1 MPFLPMTK
9 AEMQKLGWEQ
19 LDFIL
24 ITGDA
29 YIDHP
34 SFGTAIIGR
43 VLERAGYKVGVIS
56 QPDWLT
62 DKDWLELGAPRLGF
76 GISAGNMDSM
86 VNHYTAQRKIRH
98 NDAYS
103 PDDKAGLRP
112 DRATIMYCN
121 KVRQLFKNT
130 PIIIGGI
137 EASMRRICH
146 YDYWQ
151 DKVRNPILAD
161 AKADI
166 LVYGMG
172 EKPILEIADR
182 LNQGIDIKDIKD
194 VLGTVCF
201 DKLPECRDRSC
212 ACPEDAVI
220 PAQRDA
226 VIPAQAGI
234 HAVLKTS
241 AHNSIPTI
249 GLPQPLPNGQTLRQ
263 TQGDSPC
270 YITLPDAETCSD
282 KQTFLKM
289 SQQFHHNFYQNTI
302 YQKVA
307 GRYIRHNPPAEP
319 MTEQELDAV
328 YNLPFMRLPH
338 PKYDGRPIPAWT
350 QIKDS
355 ITSHRGCMG
364 GCNFCT
370 IGYHQG
376 KAIQSRSEKSVLTEL
391 DTLAKTKSFKG
402 TVSDIGGPTANMYGM
417 SCKLGYPRTCT
428 RNSCLYP
435 SICKQLDTSHKNV
448 IELLNKALKVDGIKH
463 VFISSGIRFDLALR
477 DDNYIKH
484 IAAHHVGGLLKLAPE
499 HTEPEVLKAMGKTS
513 INLYLDFCELFF
525 AASQK
530 AGKHNSIVPY
540 IIVGH
545 PGSTMNDA
553 IKLGEWLKK
562 RNVRLEQVQE
572 FTPTPMTI
580 STCMYYT
587 GLDFNTGEPIY
598 VPKGRDVRLQKALV
612 MWFEP
617 DNRSLIQETMAKK

>member
-9 AEMQKLGWEQ
+9 AEMQKLGWKQ
-19 LDFIL
+19 LDFIVV
-24 ITGDA
+24 TGDA

-34 SFGTAIIGR
+34 SFGAAIIGR
-43 VLERAGYKVGVIS
+43 VLESAGFRVGIIA
-56 QPDWLT
+56 QPDWKT
-62 DKDWLELGAPRLGF
+62 DKDWLELGTPRLGF
-76 GISAGNMDSM
+76 GITAGNMDSM

-98 NDAYS
+98 NDAYT

-137 EASMRRICH
+137 EASMRRISH
-146 YDYWQ
+146 YDFWQ

-172 EKPILEIADR
+172 EKPIVDIAQR
-182 LNQGIDIKDIKD
+182 LNSGIDVRDIKDIP
-194 VLGTVCF
+194 GTVVF
-201 DKLPECRDRSC
+201 DALPEASIIKSSAR
-212 ACPEDAVI
+212 VI
-220 PAQRDA
+220 LSLSKD
-226 VIPAQAGI
+226 GT
-234 HAVLKTS
+234 LTDS
-241 AHNSIPTI
+241 SET
-249 GLPQPLPNGQTLRQ
+249 GLSQLHELEQTLRQ
-263 TQGDSPC
+263 AQGDSPRH
-270 YITLPDAETCSD
+270 ITLPDAEQCSD
-282 KQTFLKM
+282 KPTFLQM
-289 SQQFHHNFYQNTI
+289 SQLFHANFYEKTI

-307 GRYIRHNPPAEP
+307 GRYIRHNPPPEP
-319 MTEQELDAV
+319 LTSKELDKV
-328 YNLPFMRLPH
+328 YSLPYMRLPH
-338 PKYDGRPIPAWT
+338 PKYNKTIPAWI

-355 ITSHRGCMG
+355 VTSHRGCMG

-376 KAIQSRSEKSVLTEL
+376 KAIQSRTEESIL
-391 DTLAKTKSFKG
+391 NELSILADSKTFKG
-402 TVSDIGGPTANMYGM
+402 TVSDIGGPSANMYGM
-417 SCKLGYPRTCT
+417 SCKLGYPRSCK

-435 SICKQLDTSHKNV
+435 EICAQLDTSHKQV
-448 IELLNKALKVDGIKH
+448 IELLNKALKVKGINH
-463 VFISSGIRFDLALR
+463 VFVSSGIRFDLALK

-484 IAAHHVGGLLKLAPE
+484 IAAHHTGGILKLAPE
-499 HTEPEVLKAMGKTS
+499 HTEPDVLKAMGKTS

-525 AASQK
+525 AASSK
-530 AGKHNSIVPY
+530 ANKHNSIVPY

-545 PGSTMNDA
+545 PGSAMEDA
-553 IKLGEWLKK
+553 IKLCDWLKK

-598 VPKGRDVRLQKALV
+598 VPKGRDIRLQKALV

-617 DNRSLIQETMAKK
+617 DNRSLIQEAMSKAHT

>member
-9 AEMQKLGWEQ
+9 TEMMKLGWKQ

-24 ITGDA
+24 VTGDA

-34 SFGTAIIGR
+34 SFGIAIIGR
-43 VLERAGYKVGVIS
+43 VLENAGFRVGIIA
-56 QPDWLT
+56 QPDWQS
-62 DKDWLELGAPRLGF
+62 DKDWLELGTPRLGF

-86 VNHYTAQRKIRH
+86 VNHYTAQKKIRH

-112 DRATIMYCN
+112 DRATIIYCN

-137 EASMRRICH
+137 EASLRRIAH
-146 YDYWQ
+146 YDFWQ

-172 EKPILEIADR
+172 EKPILEIAQK
-182 LNQGIDIKDIKD
+182 LNSGIDIRDIKD
-194 VLGTVCF
+194 VPGTVVF
-201 DKLPECRDRSC
+201 DVLDECSDNRRGVSC
-212 ACPEDAVI
+212 YE
-220 PAQRDA
+220 
-226 VIPAQAGI
+226 
-234 HAVLKTS
+234 
-241 AHNSIPTI
+241 SI
-249 GLPQPLPNGQTLRQ
+249 LLPN
-263 TQGDSPC
+263 
-270 YITLPDAETCSD
+270 AETCAD
-282 KQTFLKM
+282 KQTFLQM
-289 SQQFHHNFYQNTI
+289 SQLFHNNFYEKTI

-307 GRYIRHNPPAEP
+307 GRYIRHNPPSEP
-319 MTEQELDAV
+319 MTEKELDAV
-328 YNLPFMRLPH
+328 YSLPFMRLPH
-338 PKYDGRPIPAWT
+338 PQYEGKTIPAWI

-376 KAIQSRSEKSVLTEL
+376 KAIQSRSETSILFEL
-391 DTLAKTKSFKG
+391 DTLAKTRTFKG
-402 TVSDIGGPTANMYGM
+402 TVSDIGGPTANMYSM
-417 SCKLGYPRTCT
+417 TCRLGYPRSCK

-435 SICKQLDTSHKNV
+435 AICQQLDTSHKRIV
-448 IELLNKALKVDGIKH
+448 EMLNKALKVKGVNH
-463 VFISSGIRFDLALR
+463 VFVSSGIRFDLALR

-484 IAAHHVGGLLKLAPE
+484 IAAHHIGGLLKLAPE
-499 HTEPEVLKAMGKTS
+499 HTEPNVLKAMGKPEIS
-513 INLYLDFCELFF
+513 LYLDFCELFF
-525 AASQK
+525 QESQK
-530 AGKHNSIVPY
+530 AGKHNSIIPY

-545 PGSTMNDA
+545 PGSTMDDA
-553 IKLGEWLKK
+553 VKLSAWLKK
-562 RNVRLEQVQE
+562 RNIRLEQVQE

-587 GLDFNTGEPIY
+587 GLDFQTGAPIY
-598 VPKGRDVRLQKALV
+598 VPKGRDIRLQKALV
-612 MWFEP
+612 IWFDAE
-617 DNRSLIQETMAKK
+617 NRNLIQEALAKKP

>member
-9 AEMQKLGWEQ
+9 TEMNNMGWKQ
-19 LDFIL
+19 LDFII

-29 YIDHP
+29 YVDHP
-34 SFGTAIIGR
+34 SFGAAIIAR
-43 VLERAGYKVGVIS
+43 VLEKAGFKVGIIA
-56 QPDWLT
+56 QPDWKS

-76 GISAGNMDSM
+76 GITAGNLDSM

-112 DRATIMYCN
+112 DRATIIYCN
-121 KVRQLFKNT
+121 KIRQLYKNV
-130 PIIIGGI
+130 PIIIGGV
-137 EASMRRICH
+137 EASMRRIAH
-146 YDYWQ
+146 YDFWQ
-151 DKVRNPILAD
+151 DKVRNPILSD

-172 EKPILEIADR
+172 EKPILEIAER
-182 LNQGIDIKDIKD
+182 LNSGIDIKDIKD
-194 VLGTVCF
+194 IKGTVVF
-201 DKLPECRDRSC
+201 DSSAFLQKANQP
-212 ACPEDAVI
+212 
-220 PAQRDA
+220 

-234 HAVLKTS
+234 HAVLEKDF
-241 AHNSIPTI
+241 II
-249 GLPQPLPNGQTLRQ
+249 
-263 TQGDSPC
+263 
-270 YITLPDAETCSD
+270 LPDAETCSD
-282 KQTFLKM
+282 KHTFYQM
-289 SQQFHHNFYQNTI
+289 SQLFHNNFHEKTI

-307 GRYIRHNPPAEP
+307 GRYIRHNIPSEP

-328 YNLPFMRLPH
+328 YSLPFMRLPH
-338 PKYDGRPIPAWT
+338 PKYEGKPIPAFI

-376 KAIQSRSEKSVLTEL
+376 KAIQSRSEKSILSELETLT
-391 DTLAKTKSFKG
+391 KTKTFKG

-417 SCKLGYPRTCT
+417 NCKLGYPASCK

-435 SICKQLDTSHKNV
+435 EICKQLNTSHQKV
-448 IELLNKALKVDGIKH
+448 IELLNKALKVKGINH
-463 VFISSGIRFDLALR
+463 VFVSSGIRFDLALK
-477 DDNYIKH
+477 DDNYIRH
-484 IAAHHVGGLLKLAPE
+484 IAAHHTGGILKLAPE
-499 HTEPEVLKAMGKTS
+499 HTEPEVLRAMGKTS

-525 AASQK
+525 QESSK
-530 AGKHNSIVPY
+530 ANKKNSIVPY

-545 PGSTMNDA
+545 PGSTLQAA
-553 IKLGEWLKK
+553 IRLGDWLKW
-562 RNVRLEQVQE
+562 RNIKLEQVQE

-587 GLDFNTGEPIY
+587 GLDFQTGEPIY
-598 VPKGRDVRLQKALV
+598 VPKGRKMRLQKALV
-612 MWFEP
+612 MWFLPE
-617 DNRSLIQETMAKK
+617 NRPLIKEALKQNRQIEYPE